1 MIIPEKEY
9 EIQESKSTVLR
20 FLKRFKIGKLLK
32 ECNCRKTKGISV
44 LQIFTYLI
52 NLVFMNGSMYMQM
65 KTGKCPETFDD
76 NTAYRFLNNAK
87 ANWEK
92 FLFILSERIINGVIR
107 NLTSENRVDAFI
119 VDDSFYRKRGYKSS
133 ELVSWVFDH
142 VAMKTQTGFRMLTLG
157 WTDGAT
163 FIPIFGRLL
172 ASSKIEMIRGIVHEF
187 DKRTL
192 AHDIRRQACTKATE
206 LIVEVLKK
214 AVRYGHKAK
223 YVLFDSWF
231 ASPASITK
239 IKNETGLDTIAMIK
253 KSGKVN
259 YEYEGKMLNI
269 KQIFS
274 KNKKRRGR
282 SKYLLSV
289 FVNVITKENG
299 RIISSIPAK
308 IVFVRN
314 RNVKS
319 DWLALISTDTN
330 VTEEEII
337 RIYGKRWDIEVFF
350 KTCKSMLKLT
360 GTNRSTG
367 YDAMT
372 CYMSIVFVRY
382 MIISLEKRN
391 NTDWRTAGEMFFLLC
406 EEVSDISLT
415 NALTILIEVMM
426 VSIKEFFGLS
436 EERINEFYNLFV
448 SKLPDYIK
456 KTLCVSEDS
465 AVA

>member
-1 MIIPEKEY
+1 
-9 EIQESKSTVLR
+9 
-20 FLKRFKIGKLLK
+20 
-32 ECNCRKTKGISV
+32 
-44 LQIFTYLI
+44 
-52 NLVFMNGSMYMQM
+52 
-65 KTGKCPETFDD
+65 
-76 NTAYRFLNNAK
+76 
-87 ANWEK
+87 
-92 FLFILSERIINGVIR
+92 
-107 NLTSENRVDAFI
+107 
-119 VDDSFYRKRGYKSS
+119 
-133 ELVSWVFDH
+133 
-142 VAMKTQTGFRMLTLG
+142 
-157 WTDGAT
+157 
-163 FIPIFGRLL
+163 
-172 ASSKIEMIRGIVHEF
+172 
-187 DKRTL
+187 
-192 AHDIRRQACTKATE
+192 
-206 LIVEVLKK
+206 
-214 AVRYGHKAK
+214 
-223 YVLFDSWF
+223 
-231 ASPASITK
+231 
-239 IKNETGLDTIAMIK
+239 MIK

-289 FVNVITKENG
+289 LVNVITKENG
-299 RIISSIPAK
+299 RIIFSIPAK

-319 DWLALISTDTN
+319 DWLAIISTDTN

-360 GTNRSTG
+360 RSNRSTG

-372 CYMSIVFVRY
+372 CFMSIVFVRY
-382 MIISLEKRN
+382 MIIFLEKRN

>member
-20 FLKRFKIGKLLK
+20 FLNRFKIGKLLN
-32 ECNCRKTKGISV
+32 ECNCRKTKGFSV
-44 LQIFTYLI
+44 VKIFTYLI

-65 KTGKCPETFDD
+65 KTGKCPERFDD
-76 NTAYRFLNNAK
+76 NTVYRFFNNAK
-87 ANWEK
+87 TNWEK
-92 FLFILSERIINGVIR
+92 FLFILSEKIINGVIR
-107 NLTSENRVDAFI
+107 DLTSEDRVDAFI
-119 VDDSFYRKRGYKSS
+119 IDDSFYRKSGYKAS

-163 FIPIFGRLL
+163 FIPLFGRLL
-172 ASSKIEMIRGIVHEF
+172 ASSKAEMIRGKVCEF

-192 AHDIRRQACTKATE
+192 AYDIRRQACTKATD

-214 AVRYGHKAK
+214 AAKYGHKAK

-231 ASPASITK
+231 ASPATITK
-239 IKNETGLDTIAMIK
+239 IKNDVGLDTIAMLK

-259 YEYEGKMLNI
+259 YEYDGKMLNI

-289 FVNVITKENG
+289 LVNVVIKENG
-299 RIISSIPAK
+299 KVISSIPAK
-308 IVFVRN
+308 IVYVRN

-330 VTEEEII
+330 TTEEEII
-337 RIYGKRWDIEVFF
+337 RIYGKRWDIEIFF

-372 CYMSIVFVRY
+372 CHVSIVFVRY

-391 NTDWRTAGEMFFLLC
+391 NEDWRTAGEMFFLLC
-406 EEVSDISLT
+406 EELCDITFGRSLS
-415 NALTILIEVMM
+415 LLIEIMM
-426 VSIKEFFGLS
+426 ITVKEFFGIS
-436 EERINEFYNLFV
+436 EDRLNEYYNLFV
-448 SKLPDYIK
+448 SKLPEYIK
-456 KTLCVSEDS
+456 NSLCISSDATAS
-465 AVA
+465 

>member
-1 MIIPEKEY
+1 
-9 EIQESKSTVLR
+9 
-20 FLKRFKIGKLLK
+20 
-32 ECNCRKTKGISV
+32 
-44 LQIFTYLI
+44 
-52 NLVFMNGSMYMQM
+52 
-65 KTGKCPETFDD
+65 
-76 NTAYRFLNNAK
+76 
-87 ANWEK
+87 
-92 FLFILSERIINGVIR
+92 
-107 NLTSENRVDAFI
+107 
-119 VDDSFYRKRGYKSS
+119 
-133 ELVSWVFDH
+133 
-142 VAMKTQTGFRMLTLG
+142 
-157 WTDGAT
+157 
-163 FIPIFGRLL
+163 
-172 ASSKIEMIRGIVHEF
+172 
-187 DKRTL
+187 
-192 AHDIRRQACTKATE
+192 
-206 LIVEVLKK
+206 
-214 AVRYGHKAK
+214 
-223 YVLFDSWF
+223 
-231 ASPASITK
+231 
-239 IKNETGLDTIAMIK
+239 MIK

-289 FVNVITKENG
+289 LVNVITKENG
-299 RIISSIPAK
+299 RIVFSIPAK

-319 DWLALISTDTN
+319 DWLAIISTDTN

-337 RIYGKRWDIEVFF
+337 RIYGKRWDIEAFF

-360 GTNRSTG
+360 RSNRSTG

-372 CYMSIVFVRY
+372 CFMSIVFVRY

-465 AVA
+465 DVA